1 MSEHIIQCHM
11 KINRLQIDNQMP
23 DHIFGIV
30 MCPIAPPKTVV
41 IEQSPKSFIELSTIL
56 QKTPTINRFK
66 YNSILIQEFFIQ
78 IDRGLLSSIQ
88 ELLEVAVKKES
99 NKKLIAKDIR
109 DILQVYIG
117 SNLTQF
123 YELIFVCR

>member
-1 MSEHIIQCHM
+1 M

-99 NKKLIAKDIR
+99 NKKLIAKDVR